1 MSARCLT
8 VDVGS
13 TYTKAALVDLDAGTV
28 LASGQTP
35 TTSSTDVL
43 HGLDALAGSLGAPP
57 HMPVLACS
65 SAGGGLRLAVLGYER
80 SVTAEAGRR
89 VGLSAGARVVHVGAG
104 RLDTTGL
111 ADLRES
117 RPDIVLLVGGT
128 DGGNADILL
137 ANAAA
142 LARSRLRRGIPFVVA
157 GNAEATPAAA
167 ERLRAAGR
175 LVRTADNVLPQ
186 IGVVEPASARA
197 AIRDAFVRHVIG
209 GKGLSRGPRFARLVR
224 AATPD
229 AVLAGVAAL
238 ADAAGSGVLVVD
250 VGGATTDV
258 YSALAPVGED
268 AELRREVVAELPIA
282 RTVEADL
289 GVRWSADGVLDAA
302 AREGLAVSADLPR
315 YAAHVA
321 ANPAHLPAEGHEG
334 GLDLELARLAALVAV
349 RRHAR
354 PAQPGDSGRDLRDVR
369 TVLGSGG
376 VLRHGAPRDADAV
389 LRAVAGD
396 DAGGWRTPR
405 AAHTRLDAA
414 YLLVVVGLLAETHPD
429 AAHRLAARLLD

>member
-1 MSARCLT
+1 MSPCCLT

-28 LASGQTP
+28 LASGQIP

-43 HGLDALAGSLGAPP
+43 HGLDALADSLGATPQI
-57 HMPVLACS
+57 PVLACS

-104 RLDTTGL
+104 RLDATGV
-111 ADLRES
+111 ADLRQT

-137 ANAAA
+137 ANAAV
-142 LARSRLRRGIPFVVA
+142 LAGSRLRRGIPFVVA

-258 YSALAPVGED
+258 YSALAPAGED
-268 AELRREVVAELPIA
+268 AEGRREVVAELPVA

-302 AREGLAVSADLPR
+302 AREGLAVSAGLPR

-321 ANPAHLPAEGHEG
+321 TDPAHLPTDEIERT
-334 GLDLELARLAALVAV
+334 LDLELARLAALVAV

-354 PAQPGDSGRDLRDVR
+354 PAQPGESGRDLRDV
-369 TVLGSGG
+369 TLALGSGG
-376 VLRHGAPRDADAV
+376 VLRHGPRRDAEAV
-389 LRAVAGD
+389 LRAVASD
-396 DAGGWRTPR
+396 DAGGGRTPR
-405 AAHTRLDAA
+405 AAQTRLDAA

-429 AAHRLAARLLD
+429 AARRLAPRLLD